1 MRGMPC
7 ASHTSWLGTDE
18 GDRSD
23 LDESLSGHGSDSR
36 TCVNDSGLAST
47 RQPKVPP
54 GRIPEAPMTPQLMPA
69 RSRI

>member
-36 TCVNDSGLAST
+36 TCVNDSGLHLPDNLKCL
-47 RQPKVPP
+47 RD
-54 GRIPEAPMTPQLMPA
+54 E
-69 RSRI
+69 SRRHQ